1 MDFSKMLY
9 EKLPEIYRRED
20 ANMLPLPYPLKRF
33 LKVLGAG
40 FDEVQKYIE
49 DFRNVQNVDT
59 CPKELLPLLAQQFGL
74 DFPYDMDEA
83 SQRKFIKVLPV
94 LYSNKGTEDAFK
106 FLAREIFGES
116 TNLNISKAE
125 KPEDMPQEEWEK
137 LGDWQK
143 LLVYLEV
150 NGETL
155 KLDNKHLNFIKFCE
169 IIRPVNTTVIPYLAM
184 FYEDYFD
191 RINNVRDNYNGDFIS
206 EVIQDVRL
214 QNILDEEVA
223 FKVSELVLDA
233 YEKQIKEEFSDTLK
247 EDFKMD
253 KRWKPMYD
261 TFSDM
266 VSSSFADTFTLNAKD
281 DYNSD
286 KTIITTEDIYMK
298 KYKHILNNPE
308 DTLNGKLILNT
319 GGIGEDSIDNIYIKP
334 TYDYWTRT
342 IEIVEKS
349 VISLIDSEL
358 RTKEFDDRYAKD
370 NIIVTR
376 APSLLNG
383 SDRLNTSFY
392 TT

>member
-266 VSSSFADTFTLNAKD
+266 VSSSFTDTFTLNAKD

-358 RTKEFDDRYAKD
+358 RTKEFDDSYVKD